1 MLVNRTRGSLK
12 NPERNIKHY
21 TPEVEPVSTS
31 ITVHTIGTIEIIS
44 PINHISNQANH
55 LSFNIERWSLNWGS
69 FNDKQSSLCWQLPVE
84 GLIYIYRYTYICL
97 FIACTRIRNDLSAK
111 TMIPLGIRNPQGF
124 MDPNKECVCVYIHVI
139 HVRMSLS
146 ECPFAIHCSS
156 FIWNAIWYRF
166 SREKIYFTHVL
177 SLFYM
182 QTKQM

>member
-31 ITVHTIGTIEIIS
+31 ITEYTIGTIEIIS

-124 MDPNKECVCVYIHVI
+124 MDPNKECVCVCIYMFVCLWASVHLQFIVL
-139 HVRMSLS
+139 V
-146 ECPFAIHCSS
+146 S
-156 FIWNAIWYRF
+156 FEMQFDIDSAGKRF
-166 SREKIYFTHVL
+166 TLHMY
-177 SLFYM
+177 
-182 QTKQM
+182 